1 MAMSLV
7 ASSWMTLGNAFQ
19 GMTLRI
25 GQLQEKRAELR
36 KESDRYELAILA
48 TMQLS
53 DLNQS
58 SRK

>member
-1 MAMSLV
+1 MSLV
-7 ASSWMTLGNAFQ
+7 ASSWMVLGNVFQ

-36 KESDRYELAILA
+36 KESDRYELGILA

-53 DLNQS
+53 GLNQS
-58 SRK
+58 ARK

>member
-1 MAMSLV
+1 MSLV

-19 GMTLRI
+19 VMTLRL

-58 SRK
+58 TRK